1 MKAGSTGSSWG
12 RNNMGTDKSTP
23 KRAVLGRYTEV
34 HKARV
39 PGGDLARPAPSVHI
53 RTAIGAVPNPLDPTG
68 KERIAVAINRR
79 VDILEDE
86 LKQRLISEG
95 AYRTG
100 REIQKA
106 FEVGIPSSSNW
117 SDGGSGDPTT
127 AQEMRQ
133 ARMCDRAERAVALEA
148 DIRRLVGEK
157 GAELIRKVLGE
168 GWTYGQIS
176 IRDGKLGD
184 RGRRQVAAEFR
195 DVLEYVTEKRAAKG
209 RAAS

>member
-1 MKAGSTGSSWG
+1 MTSHKGSAWFVNEART
-12 RNNMGTDKSTP
+12 
-23 KRAVLGRYTEV
+23 TETQ
-34 HKARV
+34 KARI
-39 PGGDLARPAPSVHI
+39 PGGDLARPAPSVNV
-53 RTAIGAVPNPLDPTG
+53 RTAIGAVSNPLDPSG
-68 KERIAVAINRR
+68 KERILVTINRR

-100 REIQKA
+100 REIQRA
-106 FEVGIPSSSNW
+106 FEIGIPSSSNW
-117 SDGGSGDPTT
+117 TDGGSGDPTT

-133 ARMCDRAERAVALEA
+133 ARMCDRASRAVALDA

-157 GAELIRKVLGE
+157 GADLIRKVLGE

-176 IRDGKLGD
+176 IRKRLSGD

-195 DVLEYVTEKRAAKG
+195 DCLEYICEKRSAKG
-209 RAAS
+209 RSA